1 MKINQEHVEFNKYKD
16 LKLAQKIH
24 LRKIYIYLV
33 LRLTYSLKSM
43 KKAEDRSGYLFS
55 RRYSNYVFILLF
67 LLYMFDYIDRSIVTS
82 MFASIEHD
90 LGITHL
96 QSGMLVSAV
105 YWAIV
110 ILTFPVSLLVDR
122 WSRTKT
128 IGLMAIVWSL
138 ATALC
143 ALTGNYVQLFMARL
157 LIGVG
162 EAGYAP
168 GGSAMISGLYPIE
181 KRSKMMGIWNAS
193 IPLGTAIGVLM
204 GGIIATRF
212 GWKHAFGLV
221 AIPGLVVAILFL
233 FVKDYKTVDLSFI
246 DKANK
251 RIKMERKDLFR
262 EFISKPSILF
272 SYFGIAAV
280 VFVTTSLLTW
290 LPTYFRNVREVPQD
304 KAGTM
309 ASAIMVLAL
318 AGAPLGGI
326 LTDRWRKARINARLL
341 LPAITSMVSAL
352 LLFAAL
358 FLFRGTAQYV
368 TFLLMGITIMMFIS
382 GAAAVTQDVI
392 HPGLRATS
400 YAIAVVVQN
409 LLGSSMAPL
418 VLGKIYDL
426 STIQAAL
433 SILPFI
439 LALGGFLFYLGSRYY
454 ESDME
459 KVTKIS
465 LEAA

>member
-1 MKINQEHVEFNKYKD
+1 MNNPESRQ
-16 LKLAQKIH
+16 
-24 LRKIYIYLV
+24 
-33 LRLTYSLKSM
+33 
-43 KKAEDRSGYLFS
+43 GYLFS
-55 RRYSNYVFILLF
+55 KKYSNYVFVLLF

-82 MFASIEHD
+82 MFTSIERD
-90 LGITHL
+90 WGINHT
-96 QSGMLVSAV
+96 QSGLLMSAV

-128 IGLMAIVWSL
+128 IGMMAILWSL

-193 IPLGTAIGVLM
+193 IPLGTAIGVLL
-204 GGIIATRF
+204 GGIIATNW

-221 AIPGLVVAILFL
+221 AIPGLIVAIMFL
-233 FVKDYKTVDLSFI
+233 FVKDYKTVDLSFV
-246 DKANK
+246 DKSAN
-251 RIKMERKDLFR
+251 RVRMERKDIMR
-262 EFISKPSILF
+262 EFLSKPSIIYT
-272 SYFGIAAV
+272 YFGIAAV
-280 VFVTTSLLTW
+280 VFVTTSLITW
-290 LPTYFRNVREVPQD
+290 LATYFQAVNGLPQA

-309 ASAIMVLAL
+309 ASAVMVLAL
-318 AGAPLGGI
+318 VGAPLGGI
-326 LTDRWRKARINARLL
+326 LTDRWRKTRINARLF
-341 LPAITSMVSAL
+341 LPMLSSLVSAV
-352 LLFAAL
+352 LLFLAL
-358 FLFRGTAQYV
+358 NVFHGIAQFAVFLV
-368 TFLLMGITIMMFIS
+368 MGITIMMFIS
-382 GAAAVTQDVI
+382 GASAVTQDVI

-418 VLGKIYDL
+418 VVGNIYD
-426 STIQAAL
+426 STSDIKTAL
-433 SILPFI
+433 EILP
-439 LALGGFLFYLGSRYY
+439 LVLVLGAVLFYLGSRYY
-454 ESDME
+454 GKDIE
-459 KVTKIS
+459 KVTKIN